1 MRLQK
6 REIKEQLRSII
17 IGLYWNW
24 PKDVL
29 TERDNIL
36 GEVRDVEHLSSDRFG
51 HSLDALSLRMQS
63 LSSNE
68 MSRSHIL
75 YMHLQHRSTGTIS
88 FKAEANM
95 MTTTFA
101 K

>member
-1 MRLQK
+1 MR
-6 REIKEQLRSII
+6 STII
-17 IGLYWNW
+17 IGLYWDW

-36 GEVRDVEHLSSDRFG
+36 GEVRDIEHFSSDRFG
-51 HSLDALSLRMQS
+51 HPLVALSLRVQS

-75 YMHLQHRSTGTIS
+75 YMHLRQRLTGTMS

-95 MTTTFA
+95 MTTTVA